1 MLSRRDFLVGPLAGA
16 LGASAAWGQA
26 VLGDDG
32 LYHQPW
38 FLQSLLELGDDLQAA
53 ADNGKRFAVMWELR
67 ACPYCRDTHLIN
79 FARPEIESFIKARF
93 DILQLNL
100 VGARE
105 VTDFDGQK
113 LTEKQLAEKYGIRF
127 SPTVQFFPERTDG
140 LDRKRPR
147 EREIIRTQ
155 GYLQPPQFLGT
166 FRYIA
171 ERAYERG
178 TLLDFLKS
186 NS

>member
-1 MLSRRDFLVGPLAGA
+1 MLSRRAVLIGPMAGA
-16 LGASAAWGQA
+16 LASATARAQA

-38 FLQSLLELGDDLQAA
+38 FLQSLLELGDDLQVA
-53 ADNGKRFAVMWELR
+53 NEGGKRFAVMWELR
-67 ACPYCRDTHLIN
+67 GCPYCRDTHLVN
-79 FARPEIESFIKARF
+79 FARPEIEAYIKSRF
-93 DILQLNL
+93 EILQLNL

-105 VTDFDGQK
+105 VTDFDGEK
-113 LTEKQLAEKYGIRF
+113 LSEKQLAEKYGIRF
-127 SPTVQFFPERTDG
+127 SPTVQFFPERAEG
-140 LDRKRPR
+140 LGRKRPR

-178 TLLDFLKS
+178 TLLDFLKTQS
-186 NS
+186 